1 MASLDSELRDDSQ
14 SLESSQLLTP
24 VDKTSS
30 VSPKIISVICGSV
43 SGELYLDKLSNRSS
57 SKLGG
62 IKCVLSDSSWYS
74 LTEFKSLGG
83 KAKSKN
89 WRKSV
94 TVADSNVQLGAF
106 LQSIG
111 SSGSE
116 TPASSPSHVGSP
128 SARPKH
134 SQSGSLI
141 DPVLAYI
148 KAYRLRGDSAGL
160 KQSVCSSFDSSALSS
175 AHRRLWDYCS
185 KELEQLGLPYHARRG
200 SDKRHLS
207 DVLIADLLLAFDKL
221 DLNDNL
227 PPIYC
232 EAVDLIMLP
241 CLAVDPISERLE
253 ANTNCLHSVADKMN
267 GLPPKV
273 SDAVTSALSAPLTSC
288 CDSLNSLV
296 NNVASQ
302 VQQLVSCV
310 DSLKGSFTSNAN
322 TNNSTGAVSPT
333 PADASPSGS
342 TQSRAISRSI
352 HPSRSS
358 NRSENL
364 ILFGLPEASL
374 LATKSDLDDVSNH
387 LIGRPV
393 EVLDAFRLGRK
404 PNLPNAAAD
413 PSTRPRPLLIKCA
426 SAWDRRLLL
435 ASRRKLKDF
444 TKYKLFL
451 REDLPPDERHSKRS
465 PGHVGT
471 VNNTH
476 PLTVTSQVPSS
487 DTTHTSEIPGADR
500 VPVLP
505 VHS

>member
-1 MASLDSELRDDSQ
+1 MYQALSLLHPPR
-14 SLESSQLLTP
+14 
-24 VDKTSS
+24 
-30 VSPKIISVICGSV
+30 
-43 SGELYLDKLSNRSS
+43 
-57 SKLGG
+57 LGTG
-62 IKCVLSDSSWYS
+62 LLSDI
-74 LTEFKSLGG
+74 LF
-83 KAKSKN
+83 
-89 WRKSV
+89 
-94 TVADSNVQLGAF
+94 
-106 LQSIG
+106 
-111 SSGSE
+111 
-116 TPASSPSHVGSP
+116 
-128 SARPKH
+128 
-134 SQSGSLI
+134 
-141 DPVLAYI
+141 
-148 KAYRLRGDSAGL
+148 
-160 KQSVCSSFDSSALSS
+160 
-175 AHRRLWDYCS
+175 
-185 KELEQLGLPYHARRG
+185 
-200 SDKRHLS
+200 
-207 DVLIADLLLAFDKL
+207 ADLLLAFDKF
-221 DLNDNL
+221 DLSDNL

-253 ANTNCLHSVADKMN
+253 ANTNCLHSVADKTN
-267 GLPPKV
+267 GLLPKV

-302 VQQLVSCV
+302 VQQLVSCM
-310 DSLKGSFTSNAN
+310 DSLKRSFTSNAN
-322 TNNSTGAVSPT
+322 TNNSNGAVSPT

-342 TQSRAISRSI
+342 TQSTAISWSI

-358 NRSENL
+358 NRSL

-374 LATKSDLDDVSNH
+374 LATKSDLDVSNH

-393 EVLDAFRLGRK
+393 EVFDAFHLGHK

-413 PSTRPRPLLIKCA
+413 LSIRPRPLLIKCA
-426 SAWDRRLLL
+426 SAWDRRLVL
-435 ASRRKLKDF
+435 ASCRKLKDF

-451 REDLPPDERHSKRS
+451 CEDLPPDEHHSKRS

-487 DTTHTSEIPGADR
+487 DTTYSSEIPGADR

>member
-1 MASLDSELRDDSQ
+1 MASLDSEIRVDSQ
-14 SLESSQLLTP
+14 SLESSQLLTS
-24 VDKTSS
+24 VDKTSL
-30 VSPKIISVICGSV
+30 VAPKTISVICGAV
-43 SGELYLDKLSNRSS
+43 FGELYLDKLSNKSS

-74 LTEFKSLGG
+74 LTEFK
-83 KAKSKN
+83 AKSKN

-94 TVADSNVQLGAF
+94 IVTDSNIQLGAF

-116 TPASSPSHVGSP
+116 TPASSSPSLVGSP
-128 SARPKH
+128 SAIPKH

-141 DPVLAYI
+141 DPVLAFI
-148 KAYRLRGDSAGL
+148 KANRLRGDSASL
-160 KQSVCSSFDSSALSS
+160 KQSVCSSFDSFTLSS
-175 AHRRLWDYCS
+175 AHKHLWDYCS

-302 VQQLVSCV
+302 VQHLVSCV
-310 DSLKGSFTSNAN
+310 DSLKGTFTSNAN
-322 TNNSTGAVSPT
+322 SIGAVSPT
-333 PADASPSGS
+333 LGDASHSGS
-342 TQSRAISRSI
+342 TQSRAIRRSTQ
-352 HPSRSS
+352 PSWSS

-387 LIGRPV
+387 LIGRSV
-393 EVLDAFRLGRK
+393 EVLDVFRLGRK

-413 PSTRPRPLLIKCA
+413 PSTSPNTRPRPLLIKCA
-426 SAWDRRLLL
+426 NAWDRRLLL
-435 ASRRKLKDF
+435 ASRRKLKNF

-451 REDLPPDERHSKRS
+451 REDLSPDECRSKRS
-465 PGHVGT
+465 PGSDGN

-476 PLTVTSQVPSS
+476 PPTVTAQAPSS
-487 DTTHTSEIPGADR
+487 DTTHPSAIPGADS

-505 VHS
+505 VNS

>member
-1 MASLDSELRDDSQ
+1 M
-14 SLESSQLLTP
+14 
-24 VDKTSS
+24 
-30 VSPKIISVICGSV
+30 
-43 SGELYLDKLSNRSS
+43 
-57 SKLGG
+57 
-62 IKCVLSDSSWYS
+62 
-74 LTEFKSLGG
+74 
-83 KAKSKN
+83 
-89 WRKSV
+89 
-94 TVADSNVQLGAF
+94 
-106 LQSIG
+106 
-111 SSGSE
+111 
-116 TPASSPSHVGSP
+116 
-128 SARPKH
+128 
-134 SQSGSLI
+134 
-141 DPVLAYI
+141 
-148 KAYRLRGDSAGL
+148 

-310 DSLKGSFTSNAN
+310 DSLRGSFTSNAN
-322 TNNSTGAVSPT
+322 TNNSTGAVSPA

-465 PGHVGT
+465 PGHGGT